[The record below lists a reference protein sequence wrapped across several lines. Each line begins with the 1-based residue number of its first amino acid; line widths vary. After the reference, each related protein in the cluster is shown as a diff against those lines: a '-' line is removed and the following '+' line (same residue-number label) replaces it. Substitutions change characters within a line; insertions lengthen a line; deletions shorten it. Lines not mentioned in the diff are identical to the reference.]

1 MARGILKV
9 LEVYKARGLTIT
21 PICGDNEFEKLR
33 EGIQPTHLDIVA
45 CGEHIPRIERAIR
58 TLKERV
64 RCFCHSTPFE
74 YLPLTMLFAVVEQA
88 NNWLNQFPEL
98 DGISSELSPTAI
110 VIGISKTDCNKL
122 KKSYLSYA

>member
-1 MARGILKV
+1 
-9 LEVYKARGLTIT
+9 
-21 PICGDNEFEKLR
+21 
-33 EGIQPTHLDIVA
+33 
-45 CGEHIPRIERAIR
+45 
-58 TLKERV
+58 
-64 RCFCHSTPFE
+64 
-74 YLPLTMLFAVVEQA
+74 MLFAVVEQA